1 MTGVT
6 DAAVSAAELERHTQ
20 LFDIGGMSCQ
30 SCAGRVQRTLSDQ
43 PGVDGA
49 TVNLALGRARVS
61 LDPRLADLATLERAV
76 RDAGFEIGVHVI
88 GSADQTPAERAEVE
102 ARAQRS
108 RALLAGLLTLPVVAL
123 AMLGL
128 GGQIGRLLQ
137 ALLAFPV
144 VFGLGAQFHRNAL
157 RRARDWSANMDSLI
171 SLGTLAAYGYS
182 LAALFSGEPVFFETA
197 AVIVSFILLG
207 RYLEARARGRAS
219 DAVSK
224 LLALTSREAR
234 VLREGPG
241 GDPLE
246 VRVPVDELLPGDRVV
261 VRPGERIP
269 SDAIVEDG
277 HSSLDESLLTGE
289 SLPVDRGPGD
299 AVIGGSINRS
309 GRLVLE
315 VTRVGE
321 ETRLAQIVRVVEEAQ
336 TAQAPVERLVDRI
349 SAVFVPVVLSIA
361 GITLGGWLWVD
372 ATLAEALTHAVA
384 VLIIAC
390 PCALG
395 LATPTAILVGTGRG
409 AELGILFKGP
419 EAFERAREV
428 DTVIF
433 DKTGTLTHGEM
444 SLSDVVT
451 GSGVESDELLRL
463 VASLEAASEHPVA
476 QAIVQAAAQRGL
488 EQLPVDGFESR
499 AGRGVIGRVAGEL
512 LVIGRPELLEAEGLK
527 LSSRLQQAMEE
538 IQTAGRSAIAAGRNG
553 EVIGILGV
561 SDTPRE
567 NSLAVVRELLGRG
580 IGVAMITGD
589 NAGAAQA
596 VARAVEIESVLSEV
610 YPEDKASEVQRL
622 QGGGR
627 VVAFVGDGIND
638 APALTAADLGIA
650 VGGGT
655 DIAAEAA
662 DVVLLSGDASRVPLA
677 LRLGKRG
684 FRTLAQNLGWALLYN
699 AAAIPLAAL
708 GFLNP
713 MIAAGCMA
721 ASSVSVV
728 TNSLRLRGFAADEGG
743 QGAP

>member
-1 MTGVT
+1 MTGVAE
-6 DAAVSAAELERHTQ
+6 AAGSAAELERQTE

-30 SCAGRVQRTLSDQ
+30 NCAGRVQRTLAGQ
-43 PGVDGA
+43 PGVESA

-61 LDPRLADLATLERAV
+61 LDPGLTDVSALQEAV
-76 RDAGFEIGVHVI
+76 RQAGYEIDVHVI
-88 GSADQTPAERAEVE
+88 GAADETPTERAEAE

-108 RALLAGLLTLPVVAL
+108 RALLAGLLTIPIVVL
-123 AMLGL
+123 AMLNLAGET
-128 GGQIGRLLQ
+128 GRLLQ
-137 ALLAFPV
+137 GLLAFPV
-144 VFGLGAQFHRNAL
+144 VFGFGAQFHRNAL
-157 RRARDWSANMDSLI
+157 QRARAGSANMDSLI
-171 SLGTLAAYGYS
+171 SLGTLAAFGYS
-182 LAALFSGEPVFFETA
+182 VTALLSGEPVFFETS

-224 LLALTSREAR
+224 LLALTSRDAV
-234 VLREGPG
+234 VLREGPDG
-241 GDPLE
+241 ADLE
-246 VRVPVDELLPGDRVV
+246 VRLPVEELLPGDRVV

-269 SDAIVEDG
+269 SDAIIEDG

-289 SLPVDRGPGD
+289 SLPVDRGPGE
-299 AVIGGSINRS
+299 AVIGGSINRE

-336 TAQAPVERLVDRI
+336 TAKAPVERLVDRI
-349 SAVFVPVVLSIA
+349 SAVFVPVVLVVA
-361 GITLGGWLWVD
+361 GVTLGGWLLAE
-372 ATLAEALTHAVA
+372 ATLADALTRAVA

-428 DTVIF
+428 DTVVF
-433 DKTGTLTHGEM
+433 DKTGTLTHGAM
-444 SLSDVVT
+444 SLSDVVPCP
-451 GSGVESDELLRL
+451 GVEGDDLLRL

-476 QAIVQAAAQRGL
+476 QAIVEAATAQGL
-488 EQLPVDGFESR
+488 QLLAVEGFESR
-499 AGRGVIGRVAGEL
+499 PGRGVIGRVAGEL
-512 LVIGRPELLEAEGLK
+512 LVVGRPELLEAEGLK
-527 LSSRLQQAMEE
+527 LEPRLQQSMEE
-538 IQTAGRSAIAAGRNG
+538 IQARGCSAIAAGRGG

-567 NSLAVVRELLGRG
+567 SSSAVVRELRQRG
-580 IGVAMITGD
+580 IGVSMVTGD

-596 VARAVEIESVLSEV
+596 VARAVEIERVLSGV
-610 YPEDKASEVQRL
+610 HPEDKAREVQRL
-622 QGGGR
+622 RAEGG
-627 VVAFVGDGIND
+627 VVAFVGDGVND
-638 APALTAADLGIA
+638 APALTAADLGVA

-677 LRLGKRG
+677 LRLGRRG

-713 MIAAGCMA
+713 MLAAGCMA

-728 TNSLRLRGFAADEGG
+728 TNSLRLRGFAADE
-743 QGAP
+743 PV